1 MAEKGFM
8 APELLVDTDWL
19 AAHLGDQDVRIVDM
33 DPPAAHAKGHIP
45 GAVSVG
51 TNPNVKGGADPKL
64 VATPEEVKALF
75 ETLGIGDSTRVVAY
89 DNNRSNHAARL
100 WWVLT
105 YYGHHDVA
113 VLDGG
118 WVKWTR
124 ERRPIE
130 VTSPVAGHQGQYPRR
145 SFGHTTFTPRP
156 QPRVLSTVES
166 LRAAVGR
173 EDTAVWDVRT
183 LEEHTGASDRGN
195 KRRGHVPGAVHL
207 EWTRLVNERDHTF
220 KTADELG
227 LLLAGAGVTLDKAV
241 HTY

>member
-1 MAEKGFM
+1 MPDKGY
-8 APELLVDTDWL
+8 AVTELLVDTAWL

-51 TNPNVKGGADPKL
+51 ANPNVKAAADARL
-64 VATPEEVKALF
+64 VASPDEAKALF
-75 ETLGIGDSTRVVAY
+75 ESLGIGDGTRVIAY
-89 DNNRSNHAARL
+89 DNNRGNNAARL
-100 WWVLT
+100 WWALT
-105 YYGHHDVA
+105 YYGHRDVA

-124 ERRPIE
+124 EGRPAE
-130 VTSPVAGHQGQYPRR
+130 VTPPVAGHMGQYPRR
-145 SFGHTTFTPRP
+145 DPRPATFSPRP
-156 QPRVLSTVES
+156 QGRVLSTVET
-166 LRAAVGR
+166 LKAAVRDPGS
-173 EDTAVWDVRT
+173 VIWDVRT
-183 LEEHTGASDRGN
+183 LEEHTGAADRGN

-220 KTADELG
+220 KTAGELR
-227 LLLAGAGVTLDKAV
+227 LLLAGIGVTPDKAV